1 MAIGSA
7 DRGPSPDEAA
17 APLPSGSAAALLDP
31 QSQAYSRPFADL
43 REPVCR
49 VHLRRATRAGMVAA
63 GARRDGSV
71 PRLRAGHTDVR
82 LLSAGENALVRAV
95 VSRVS
100 AAAVTINGAVVG
112 EIGAG
117 LLSLVGAGRDDD
129 EPRARALARKIA
141 ELRVFPT
148 EEGARSISDLG
159 LPVLVVSQFTLYADT
174 RKGRRPSWQDAAPAE
189 QAEPLVDEVVAELR
203 RRGTQVA
210 TGIFGARMR
219 VSSVNEGPMT
229 LLLEV

>member
-1 MAIGSA
+1 
-7 DRGPSPDEAA
+7 
-17 APLPSGSAAALLDP
+17 
-31 QSQAYSRPFADL
+31 
-43 REPVCR
+43 
-49 VHLRRATRAGMVAA
+49 
-63 GARRDGSV
+63 
-71 PRLRAGHTDVR
+71 
-82 LLSAGENALVRAV
+82 LSAGENALVRAV

-100 AAAVTINGAVVG
+100 TAAVTINGAVVG

-148 EEGARSISDLG
+148 DEGARSISDLG